1 MLLLLLACFIGDPGP
16 ATPGSPA
23 GDTQGAQAIAEQAA
37 AIEAMAIEL
46 EEEVLKARELTD
58 AQQRRDAAQD
68 IAARMKAIEEHNRL
82 LKESV
87 KAYGEQLTPSP

>member
-23 GDTQGAQAIAEQAA
+23 SDTTGAQAIADQAA

-46 EEEVLKARELTD
+46 EEEVLKARDLSEPS
-58 AQQRRDAAQD
+58 QRLQAARD
-68 IAARMKAIEEHNRL
+68 IAARMAAIEEHNRQL
-82 LKESV
+82 QEAV
-87 KAYGEQLTPSP
+87 QAYGEQLQPSP